1 MIETLQEWLQ
11 NRAFTTWTGNG
22 SLWWSIL
29 VTLYMTAGTM
39 VLTVVLG
46 LPLGGIALFETER
59 SPSPVVRTLNR
70 IVGFVVNVLR
80 SFPFFILIIALI
92 PLSKELLGRS
102 TGPNAAMLA
111 LVIAAVPFAARLFE
125 LNMREI
131 PPAGKIEA
139 VQMMGA
145 SRWQVIR
152 QVLVPEALP
161 GIIGSITTT
170 TIAVI
175 GYTAMAG
182 SVNSGGLGQLAYNR
196 GYIGFQNEIIVATVI
211 LLVIIVIIVQFLGV
225 AARPRGRP
233 PRTHRLTPVP
243 VRSCPPPHPLRRSPP
258 CTASTVVPCSPPAV
272 SASPPWAWPPAAAP
286 TTTP

>member
-22 SLWWSIL
+22 SLWWSVL

-39 VLTVVLG
+39 LFTVVLG
-46 LPLGGIALFETER
+46 LPLGIALFETER
-59 SPSPVVRTLNR
+59 SQSPLVRSVNR
-70 IVGFVVNVLR
+70 VVGFVVNVLR

-125 LNMREI
+125 LNVREI
-131 PPAGKIEA
+131 PAGKIEA

-196 GYIGFQNEIIVATVI
+196 GYTGYQNEIIVATVI
-211 LLVIIVIIVQFLGV
+211 LLVLIVIIVQFLGSRL
-225 AARPRGRP
+225 ARAVDHRA
-233 PRTHRLTPVP
+233 RT
-243 VRSCPPPHPLRRSPP
+243 
-258 CTASTVVPCSPPAV
+258 A
-272 SASPPWAWPPAAAP
+272 
-286 TTTP
+286 